1 MAISAFIGRA
11 GTGKTQAC
19 FERIKEI
26 IATCPGEPIL
36 YIVPEPATYTIER
49 SLAEFMPEEGFTTV
63 RVVGFNR
70 LAYQVFQSVGKVRET
85 TLSDVGQK
93 LLLRLIMKRHSGSLE
108 LLGQAARQ
116 PHFADVLQGLLSEC
130 NSFKVTATDLRQ
142 GAEQVESMILQR
154 KLQEL
159 AQLME
164 AYEALV
170 GETCGTVTD
179 RLQELMEVLPSSPLM
194 KDSHV
199 IVDGFHW
206 FTPLQMELL
215 YTLFDLAK
223 ESIITLTLPPDLAK
237 LTVPEHK
244 LRIFGRPHS
253 VYKDLYT
260 TYGTELL
267 VRQFTNNERFITPV
281 LKELESCYFN
291 TPLKGNSTDEQIPIT
306 AGYNRERE
314 ADAVCRQILT
324 VMTEPK
330 RRWKDIT
337 IMLRESET
345 YSDVLE
351 KALKRYEIP
360 YFSDRRRP
368 MVSHPLGEFLVS
380 VLEVVR
386 RGFDHDALFRLLKT
400 DFWPISREAVDELEN
415 YCLEFGVRDFMWLKD
430 EWPYKRKDRFAS
442 EDEEIRSV
450 IDDSENIVSIG
461 DEELSHTV
469 SEETVDVEEV
479 RRLRVNETRTLI
491 MRHLQPFWEF
501 AKTEHTGY
509 EWCEQLF
516 NLLTAVGIPV
526 QLAQW
531 CETAEAMG
539 AAETVAAHE
548 QMYKRVV
555 ALFDEIM
562 NLNLPDPMNVGDMEL
577 LVQEGLEEVSYSLV
591 PPSLDH
597 VMVTTVERG
606 YTHESDIVFLM
617 GLNEGVFPQHM
628 GDEGLLN
635 DKERQDLKAAGITL
649 VEGALV
655 RAFNENFLLYLA
667 CTRGRNEL
675 YLSYAGADEEGGALE
690 SALAIKRWQ
699 QLGYSQVPQVEPL
712 TISPTAAPQY
722 LWRPMQ
728 SLALLAGQMGNVTQ
742 GQDLG
747 ALWRSLY
754 DWSLK
759 GHYREA
765 LRIATRG
772 VTDTNE
778 VPLVDRSVVQALL
791 FRQDALSGSV
801 TRLESYQRCPFAFY
815 AKYGLKLEQR
825 KVKQFGAPE
834 IGIFLHES
842 LRALGMQL
850 LAQNRQWRDVSVEE
864 EAQLC
869 QAVVAEISNDL
880 LLGEAGDI
888 YETVLQQR
896 LEATLRR
903 TVQRLSDWSSKSV
916 FNTRYLEK
924 NFGGGPSSWPA
935 VQIPLDDGNYI
946 RLQGQLDRVDEW
958 TYEGKTYGLVVD
970 YKSGGASVKAA
981 DVYYGLKLQL
991 VTYLLALEKAQ
1002 WTDHIE
1008 PAALVYTYVKN
1019 PRVSKREVLT
1029 EEGAAALLNTES
1041 SLRNTGYFLNN
1052 PELLMKIDET
1062 VGSKTTPYVPVRL
1075 TKAGTVNGNDKD
1087 KVKTTEQFKI
1097 LTDYAQ
1103 QVMGKAG
1110 QHILAGHFPVSPYNM
1125 NHSIPCNYCQYQALC
1140 RFENTRNAYRYLEGM
1155 AEESC
1160 LARMAEGGDVYEV
1173 DKGTRTSN

>member
-11 GTGKTQAC
+11 GTGKTTAC

-26 IATCPGEPIL
+26 IATCPGEPII
-36 YIVPEPATYTIER
+36 YIVPEPATYTVER
-49 SLAEFMPEEGFTTV
+49 SLAEFMPQEGFTTV

-108 LLGQAARQ
+108 LLGQAVRQ

-130 NSFKVTATDLRQ
+130 NSFKVTAQDLRQ

-164 AYEALV
+164 AYETLL
-170 GETCGTVTD
+170 GETCGDVTD
-179 RLQELMEVLPSSPLM
+179 RLQELMDVLPSSPLM
-194 KDSHV
+194 KDAHV

-215 YTLFDLAK
+215 YTLIDLAK

-260 TYGTELL
+260 TYGSQLM
-267 VRQFTNNERFITPV
+267 VRQFTKNKRFTEPV
-281 LKELESCYFN
+281 LKELESSYFN
-291 TPLKGNSTDEQIPIT
+291 TPLKGNSTAGQIPVT

-314 ADAVCRQILT
+314 ADAVCRQILSA
-324 VMTEPK
+324 MTEPK

-345 YSDVLE
+345 YGDVLE

-380 VLEVVR
+380 LLEVVR

-415 YCLEFGVRDFMWLKD
+415 YCLEFGVRDFMWLKE

-442 EDEEIRSV
+442 EDEETRSTT
-450 IDDSENIVSIG
+450 DDSGNTVSID
-461 DEELSHTV
+461 DEELSLTV
-469 SEETVDVEEV
+469 SEEAVDVEEV
-479 RRLRVNETRTLI
+479 RRWRVNETRALI
-491 MRHLQPFWEF
+491 MKHLQPLWEF

-509 EWCEQLF
+509 EWCETLF
-516 NLLTAVGIPV
+516 NILTAVGIPA

-531 CETAEAMG
+531 CERAEAMG

-562 NLNLPDPMNVGDMEL
+562 QLNLPDPMNVGEMAL
-577 LVQEGLEEVSYSLV
+577 LIQEGLEEVSYSLV

-628 GDEGLLN
+628 GDEGILN

-649 VEGALV
+649 AEGALV

-699 QLGYSQVPQVEPL
+699 QLGYSGAPQVEPL
-712 TISPTAAPQY
+712 TIPADATPQY

-728 SLALLAGQMGNVTQ
+728 SLALLAGQMGHVTQ
-742 GQDLG
+742 GQELSP
-747 ALWRSLY
+747 LWRSLY
-754 DWSLK
+754 GWSLI
-759 GHYREA
+759 GPYREA

-778 VPLVDRSVVQALL
+778 VPLVDRAVVQALL
-791 FRQDALSGSV
+791 FRQEALSGSV

-815 AKYGLKLEQR
+815 AKYGLKLEPR

-850 LAQNRQWRDVSVEE
+850 LAQNRQWRDLDEAE

-869 QAVVAEISNDL
+869 EQVVADISQDL

-903 TVQRLSDWSSKSV
+903 TIRRLSDWSSKSA

-970 YKSGGASVKAA
+970 YKSGGASVKAS

-1002 WTDHIE
+1002 RTDHIA

-1019 PRVSKREVLT
+1019 PRVSKSEVLT
-1029 EEGAAALLNTES
+1029 EEGAAALMNTEPA
-1041 SLRNTGYFLNN
+1041 LRNAGYYLND
-1052 PELLMKIDET
+1052 PELLTKIDET

-1087 KVKTTEQFKI
+1087 KVKTTEQFNI

-1103 QVMGKAG
+1103 KVMKQAG

-1125 NHSIPCNYCQYQALC
+1125 GRRIPCNYCQYRALC

-1155 AEESC
+1155 AEEAC
-1160 LARMAEGGDVYEV
+1160 LERMAEGGDVYEV
-1173 DKGTRTSN
+1173 DRRPTTSD

>member
-26 IATCPGEPIL
+26 INTCPGEPIL
-36 YIVPEPATYTIER
+36 YIVPEPATYTVER
-49 SLAEFMPEEGFTTV
+49 SLAEFMPQEGFTTV

-93 LLLRLIMKRHSGSLE
+93 LLLRLIMKRQSSSLE

-130 NSFKVTATDLRQ
+130 NSFKVTAQDLKS
-142 GAEQVESMILQR
+142 GAQQVESMILQR

-159 AQLME
+159 TQLME

-170 GETCGTVTD
+170 GETCGSVTD
-179 RLQELMEVLPSSPLM
+179 RLQELMAVLPTSPLM
-194 KDSHV
+194 KNAHV

-223 ESIITLTLPPDLAK
+223 ESVITLTLPPELAK

-260 TYGTELL
+260 TYGAQLV
-267 VRQFTNNERFITPV
+267 VRQFTQNERFQSKV
-281 LKELESCYFN
+281 LQELESCYFN
-291 TPLKGNSTDEQIPIT
+291 TPLKGNSTNEQIPIT

-314 ADAVCRQILT
+314 ADAVCRQILKA
-324 VMTEPK
+324 MTESN

-345 YSDVLE
+345 YGDVLE

-380 VLEVVR
+380 LLEVVR
-386 RGFDHDALFRLLKT
+386 RSFDHDALFRLLKT
-400 DFWPISREAVDELEN
+400 DFWPMSRDAVDELEN
-415 YCLEFGVRDFMWLKD
+415 YCLEFGIRDFMWLK
-430 EWPYKRKDRFAS
+430 ENWPYKSKNRFATDD
-442 EDEEIRSV
+442 EDAPVASAEQL
-450 IDDSENIVSIG
+450 DSE
-461 DEELSHTV
+461 EA
-469 SEETVDVEEV
+469 
-479 RRLRVNETRTLI
+479 RRLRVNETRALI
-491 MRHLQPFWEF
+491 MSHLHPLWEF

-516 NLLTAVGIPV
+516 NMLVAVGIPA
-526 QLAQW
+526 QLAKW
-531 CETAEAMG
+531 CDAAEAAG
-539 AAETVAAHE
+539 EVETMAAHE
-548 QMYKRVV
+548 QMYKRVI

-562 NLNLPDPMNVGDMEL
+562 NLNLPDLMNVAEMEL
-577 LVQEGLEEVSYSLV
+577 LIQEGLEEVSYSLV

-649 VEGALV
+649 AEGALV

-667 CTRGRNEL
+667 CTRGREEL
-675 YLSYAGADEEGGALE
+675 HVSYAGADEEGGAME
-690 SALAIKRWQ
+690 SALTIKRWQ
-699 QLGYSQVPQVEPL
+699 QLGYSGAPQGEPL
-712 TISPTAAPQY
+712 TIPESVVSQY

-728 SLALLAGQMGNVTQ
+728 SLALLAGQMGALTQ
-742 GQDLG
+742 GQDLLP
-747 ALWRSLY
+747 LWRSLY
-754 DWSLK
+754 SWGLTGPYK
-759 GHYREA
+759 EA

-772 VTDTNE
+772 VTDSND
-778 VPLVDRSVVQALL
+778 VPLVDRTVVQALL
-791 FRQDALSGSV
+791 FRQEALSGSV

-815 AKYGLKLEQR
+815 AKYGLKLEPR

-850 LAQNRQWRDVSVEE
+850 LAQNRQWRDVAPEE
-864 EAQLC
+864 EVKLC
-869 QAVVAEISNDL
+869 QQVVADISKEL
-880 LLGEAGDI
+880 LLGEEGDI
-888 YETVLQQR
+888 YEMVLQQR

-903 TVQRLSDWSSKSV
+903 TVHRLSDWSSKSA

-935 VQIPLDDGNYI
+935 VQIPLGGETYI

-958 TYEGKTYGLVVD
+958 TYDGITYGLVVD
-970 YKSGGASVKAA
+970 YKSGGANVKAS

-1002 WTDHIE
+1002 RTDNIK

-1019 PRVSKREVLT
+1019 PRVSKSEVLT
-1029 EEGAAALLNTES
+1029 EESAAALLNTES
-1041 SLRNTGYFLNN
+1041 SLRNAGYYLND
-1052 PELLMKIDET
+1052 PELLTKIDET
-1062 VGSKTTPYVPVRL
+1062 VGSKSTPYVPVRL
-1075 TKAGTVNGNDKD
+1075 TKAGAVYGTDKD
-1087 KVKTTEQFKI
+1087 KVKTTEQFNI
-1097 LTDYAQ
+1097 LTEYAE
-1103 QVMGKAG
+1103 QVMSKAG
-1110 QHILAGHFPVSPYNM
+1110 QHILAGHFPISPYNM
-1125 NHSIPCNYCQYQALC
+1125 NHQIPCNYCQYRALC
-1140 RFENTRNAYRYLEGM
+1140 RFENTRNAYRYIEGM
-1155 AEESC
+1155 AEDVC
-1160 LARMAEGGDVYEV
+1160 LARMAEGGTVYEV
-1173 DKGTRTSN
+1173 DRRSTTRD